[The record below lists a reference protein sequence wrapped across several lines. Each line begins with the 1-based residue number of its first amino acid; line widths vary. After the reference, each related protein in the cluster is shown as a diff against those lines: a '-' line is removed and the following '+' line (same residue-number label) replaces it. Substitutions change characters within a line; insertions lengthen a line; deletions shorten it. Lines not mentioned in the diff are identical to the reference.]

1 LQQQQSTQSLPE
13 HFLQMQSAFKHLAH
27 WQQPLHPI
35 FLHFLHGQQP
45 AQSEEEYW
53 MQWQQPQHIVR
64 EHFLHAESAA
74 ARKAEQVTQDIVENV
89 LLIYH
94 ILKYRYQFFLHN

>member
-13 HFLQMQSAFKHLAH
+13 HFLQMQSDFKHLAH
-27 WQQPLHPI
+27 WQRPLQPI
-35 FLHFLHGQQP
+35 SLHFLHGQQP
-45 AQSEEEYW
+45 AQSEEEHW

-74 ARKAEQVTQDIVENV
+74 ARKAEQVMQDIVENV
-89 LLIYH
+89 LVNTSYIK
-94 ILKYRYQFFLHN
+94 ISISIFFK